1 MNVRLGLFFENTN
14 IIMIW
19 VDKSQ
24 KCATVIIV
32 SSKTDGNEYSMNTK
46 TTHTTTP
53 HIYFECICE
62 CIVYTTQ
69 LNCQCQQSRECV
81 YILCIYIF
89 MEWEEKSKSAVVS
102 LPKKN
107 SVLKSI

>member
-1 MNVRLGLFFENTN
+1 
-14 IIMIW
+14 MIW

-53 HIYFECICE
+53 HIYFKCICE
-62 CIVYTTQ
+62 
-69 LNCQCQQSRECV
+69 
-81 YILCIYIF
+81 
-89 MEWEEKSKSAVVS
+89 
-102 LPKKN
+102 
-107 SVLKSI
+107 SVLYTLHSLTVSVNSQESVSISFWNGRKSQNQL